1 MKNNREIE
9 KEIFKKVTIN
19 FGALVK
25 YGFKKEKSLYK
36 FSKNILN
43 DTFEIEITISN
54 DNLVNGKIY
63 DLKMNDEYTN
73 FRLNNLGEFASKIKV
88 EYINL
93 LEDIKNNCGNI
104 SYFMSGQGNRICQY
118 IIDTYND
125 NPEFLWEKYPGYGV
139 FRNKINNKWYAVI
152 LNINKSKFNKEDKEV
167 EVINLKVNPDKI
179 ERLLKRKGFFE
190 GYHMNKKNWISIIL
204 NEDVLDNEIF
214 ELVNEAYNLID
225 GSKK

>member
-9 KEIFKKVTIN
+9 KEIFKNVTIN
-19 FGALVK
+19 FDELIK

-54 DNLVNGKIY
+54 DNLVNGKVY

-73 FRLNNLGEFASKIKV
+73 FRLNNLGEFASKIKI

-93 LEDIKNNCGNI
+93 LEDIKNNCSNI
-104 SYFMSGQGNRICQY
+104 SYFISKQSNRICKY

-125 NPEFLWEKYPGYGV
+125 NPEFLWDKYPGYGV

-152 LNINKSKFNKEDKEV
+152 LNINKSKLDEEDKEV
-167 EVINLKVNPDKI
+167 EIINLKVNPNEI
-179 ERLLKRKGFFE
+179 NELLKRNNYYK
-190 GYHMNKKNWISIIL
+190 GYHMNKKNWVSIIL
-204 NEDVLDNEIF
+204 DDKVEDKEI
-214 ELVNEAYNLID
+214 YGLID
-225 GSKK
+225 NAYKLIEKSGK

>member
-204 NEDVLDNEIF
+204 NEDVLDNEFF